1 MTSTP
6 GQEAQFHTVFG
17 VFLFT
22 VNLLC
27 TSCLLILSGKQR
39 FFVGGLFCFVVFFL
53 QWMRNTQSTAN
64 LYPLHHIAHCLSIQ
78 TFLFAFIFIRQF
90 TPEGI
95 NGKALKITRRDDV
108 KNEKSFWNCNWS
120 KPGCNFRHAVITR
133 CALLFKWAYDNNE
146 TEKKNIYFKWS

>member
-1 MTSTP
+1 MSLDPFWKATILC
-6 GQEAQFHTVFG
+6 GGIV
-17 VFLFT
+17 LFY
-22 VNLLC
+22 C
-27 TSCLLILSGKQR
+27 C
-39 FFVGGLFCFVVFFL
+39 FFFFL

-108 KNEKSFWNCNWS
+108 KNEKSFWNCYWS

-146 TEKKNIYFKWS
+146 TEKKNIFQMELAQFDLTVPAENN